1 MAALPELLRE
11 RGLRVTS
18 QRVVIHDALVAAGRH
33 LTADQVRD
41 AVRDRLPGVSLPTVY
56 STLELLEELGLIRRV
71 HTPSALLFDPRP
83 DEHAHALCRRCG
95 RVEDLDV
102 HVETQPV
109 VRAADA
115 AGWSPAGAETLLVGL
130 CPDCAGERPGGFG
143 GAARPGAGA
152 E

>member
-71 HTPSALLFDPRP
+71 HTPSALLFDPRS

-102 HVETQPV
+102 PVEPQPA
-109 VRAADA
+109 RGPAEA
-115 AGWSPAGAETLLVGL
+115 AGWSAASAETLLVGL
-130 CPDCAGERPGGFG
+130 CPEC
-143 GAARPGAGA
+143 AGA
-152 E
+152 ERPRGCGETARSGALG

>member
-18 QRVVIHDALVAAGRH
+18 QRVVIHEALTAAGRH

-56 STLELLEELGLIRRV
+56 STLELLEELGLVRRV

-95 RVEDLDV
+95 RVEDLDA
-102 HVETQPV
+102 ELSPAAAL
-109 VRAADA
+109 RAASD
-115 AGWSPAGAETLLVGL
+115 AGWAPASAELLIVGL
-130 CPDCAGERPGGFG
+130 CPECAGAGRPRGCE
-143 GAARPGAGA
+143 GAARSGTPG
-152 E
+152 